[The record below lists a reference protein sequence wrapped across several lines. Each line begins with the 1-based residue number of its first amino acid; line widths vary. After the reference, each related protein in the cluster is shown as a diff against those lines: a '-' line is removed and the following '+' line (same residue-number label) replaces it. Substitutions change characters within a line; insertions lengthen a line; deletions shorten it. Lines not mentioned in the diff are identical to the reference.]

1 MELTREE
8 MGTLLS
14 TFEFVDDMGGLTSDE
29 LELKEK
35 IERWFENDRL
45 RSNDLLTGQEWNISP

>member
-8 MGTLLS
+8 MYTLLS
-14 TFEFVDDMGGLTSDE
+14 TFDFVDDMGGLTSAE

-35 IERWFENDRL
+35 IERCFKNDRL
-45 RSNDLLTGQEWNISP
+45 RSND

>member
-8 MGTLLS
+8 METLLS

-29 LELKEK
+29 LEIKEK
-35 IERWFENDRL
+35 IERSMKND
-45 RSNDLLTGQEWNISP
+45 

>member
-8 MGTLLS
+8 MDVILGT
-14 TFEFVDDMGGLTSDE
+14 FVFVDDVGGLTSDE

-45 RSNDLLTGQEWNISP
+45 RSND

>member
-8 MGTLLS
+8 MNTLLD
-14 TFEFVDDMGGLTSDE
+14 TFGFVDDMGGLTSEE

-35 IERWFENDRL
+35 IEKWLND
-45 RSNDLLTGQEWNISP
+45 